1 MRWSIVLLILLIS
14 IILLSGYLLLNL
26 NSEIVVFDFL
36 FNEIQVSLGILLLCS
51 FLFGSLGSKLWFEP
65 LKAFQGEAPL

>member
-51 FLFGSLGSKLWFEP
+51 FLFGSLVSLVLEIIYFFKKNNE
-65 LKAFQGEAPL
+65 